1 VRRTVD
7 RSPTR
12 ISTVVA
18 VGTAFVATASV
29 GTVST
34 IALVVAIPGAG
45 AVFIALY
52 RGSRRLLSVGVIGLS
67 LGAMLAGLEG
77 ASPATLLVSV
87 TAGVLTLDYATTAIS
102 VGRQLGREA
111 DTARAEQAHVL
122 VSLGVG
128 VATIVVS
135 VGVYRS
141 IGGNH
146 PVAAVFFLL
155 VAAVLLIG
163 ALR

>member
-1 VRRTVD
+1 MRRTID

-34 IALVVAIPGAG
+34 IALLVAIPGAG
-45 AVFIALY
+45 AVFVALY
-52 RGSRRLLSVGVIGLS
+52 RGSRRVLSVGVIGLS

-77 ASPATLLVSV
+77 ASPGTLLVSV
-87 TAGVLTLDYATTAIS
+87 TAGVLTWDYATTAIS

-111 DTARAEQAHVL
+111 DTARAERAHVL

-135 VGVYRS
+135 MGVYRS
-141 IGGNH
+141 IGGSH